1 MITCAQFEG
10 AGFCMSYR
18 VVGTLIALLCLGACD
33 RTPDAAA
40 PAAAPASAKA
50 PRQAPLSPDMVSAVS
65 GSKSDAA
72 VDLKFALLSRPEP
85 GRALDIDLAVIPL
98 DRSATIR
105 VIVQNTDGLTIT
117 AGQEMTV
124 PRDAEAGVP
133 LIHRVTI
140 VPARD
145 GVFSLSAVALV
156 DTDKS
161 SVTRTFAIPIIVGEG
176 VTPAELTP
184 EAPAA
189 KAD

>member
-1 MITCAQFEG
+1 
-10 AGFCMSYR
+10 MSYR
-18 VVGTLIALLCLGACD
+18 VVGTLLALMCLGACN
-33 RTPDAAA
+33 RVPDAAPT
-40 PAAAPASAKA
+40 PATSTA
-50 PRQAPLSPDMVSAVS
+50 PRKAPLSPDMVSAVS
-65 GSKSDAA
+65 GSKSAAA
-72 VDLKFALLSRPEP
+72 VDLKFALTSRPEP

-117 AGQEMTV
+117 AGQEMRV
-124 PRDAEAGVP
+124 PPGAEAGVP

-145 GVFSLSAVALV
+145 GIFSLSAVALV

-176 VTPAELTP
+176 VTPAELKP
-184 EAPAA
+184 ETPAA
-189 KAD
+189 KTD